1 MTEKQI
7 KSLSRTVFASFGVF
21 LLAFLGLTVGAS
33 ANDFYLVRGIS
44 VDKSAPSAIEAR
56 NLAVAEG
63 QRRAFG
69 VLYRK
74 LTLKSYYPEMPEVTD
89 DQLTA
94 MITGFQVS
102 NEKTSAGRYI
112 ANLSFEFRQEL
123 VLPILE
129 ANNIPYSESVSKP
142 IIVLPIFEDQGSKNL
157 WEEPNPWRDAWLDV
171 FEGGAGPE
179 GSQQRKD
186 DWAQKKLMP
195 VIIPSGTLDDLKNIS
210 VDQAIY
216 MDQQALTT
224 LQDSYGAGATLVAYA
239 SLQNNNGV
247 RRLDISYQRSDF
259 LTPAVVETFTGGDSD
274 EDIFRA
280 AIFDVVQNLQES
292 WKDQNVL
299 DRSIQNRLA
308 ITSKI
313 NNLQDWL
320 NIKSKAENIPA
331 VQSINVRE
339 LSVDNVFW
347 EISFVGDLVQLKS
360 ALAQRDLQLQ
370 NDEGYWTVTS
380 GNQF

>member
-7 KSLSRTVFASFGVF
+7 KSTMRAVFVSMGVF
-21 LLAFLGLTVGAS
+21 LMAFLPAGGIAKTS
-33 ANDFYLVRGIS
+33 DFYLVRGIS
-44 VDKSAPSAIEAR
+44 VDKTAPSATEAR
-56 NLAVAEG
+56 QLAVAEG

-69 VLYRK
+69 ALFRK
-74 LTLKSYYPEMPEVTD
+74 LTLKNYYPDMPEVTD

-102 NEKTSAGRYI
+102 DEKTSAGRYI
-112 ANLSFEFRQEL
+112 ADLSFEFRREM

-142 IIVLPIFEDQGSKNL
+142 IIVLPIFEDKGGKNL
-157 WEEPNPWRDAWLDV
+157 WEEPNPWRDAWLEV
-171 FEGGAGPE
+171 FEGGEAPQ
-179 GSQQRKD
+179 GSQTRQD
-186 DWAQKKLMP
+186 DWAQPKLMP
-195 VIIPSGTLDDLKNIS
+195 VVIPSGTLDDLKTIS
-210 VDQAIY
+210 VNQAIN
-216 MDQQALTT
+216 MDRDAITA
-224 LQDSYGAGATLVAYA
+224 LQDIYGASAALVAYA

-274 EDIFRA
+274 KDIYRA
-280 AIFDVVQNLQES
+280 AIFDVVQNLQEG
-292 WKDQNVL
+292 WKDQNIL

-308 ITSKI
+308 ITTKI
-313 NNLQDWL
+313 NGL
-320 NIKSKAENIPA
+320 NEWIEIKKKAETIPA
-331 VQSINVRE
+331 VEQITVRE
-339 LSVDNVFW
+339 LSVEGVFW
-347 EISFVGDLVQLKS
+347 EISFVGDLVQLKT

-370 NDEGYWTVTS
+370 NEEGYWTLNS

>member
-7 KSLSRTVFASFGVF
+7 KSLPRTVFASFGVF
-21 LLAFLGLTVGAS
+21 LLAFLTLTVGAK
-33 ANDFYLVRGIS
+33 ADDFYLVRGIS
-44 VDKSAPSAIEAR
+44 VDKTAPSATEAR
-56 NLAVAEG
+56 QQAVAEG

-69 VLYRK
+69 ALYRK
-74 LTLKSYYPEMPEVTD
+74 LTLKNYYPDMPDVTD
-89 DQLTA
+89 DQLTG

-112 ANLSFEFRQEL
+112 ADLSFEFRREQ

-129 ANNIPYSESVSKP
+129 ANSIPYSESVSKP
-142 IIVLPIFEDQGSKNL
+142 IIVLPIFEEKGSKNL

-171 FEGGAGPE
+171 FEGGDGPE
-179 GSQQRKD
+179 GSQQRQD
-186 DWAQKKLMP
+186 DWAQQKLMP
-195 VIIPSGTLDDLKNIS
+195 VVIPSGTLDDLKTIS
-210 VDQAIY
+210 VDQAIN
-216 MDQQALTT
+216 MDRDAISAL
-224 LQDSYGAGATLVAYA
+224 QEAYGAGATLVAYA
-239 SLQNNNGV
+239 SLQNNNDV

-274 EDIFRA
+274 RDIYRA
-280 AIFDVVQNLQES
+280 AIFDVVQNLQEG
-292 WKDQNVL
+292 WKDQNIL

-313 NNLQDWL
+313 NGLEDW
-320 NIKSKAENIPA
+320 IKIKTKAETIPA
-331 VQSINVRE
+331 VEQIIVRE
-339 LSVDNVFW
+339 MSVEGVFW
-347 EISFVGDLVQLKS
+347 EISFVGDLIQLKT

-370 NDEGYWTVTS
+370 NEEGYWTLNS